1 MQARKSFIGLVC
13 LCAFVNGALAQQAS
27 SLDMT
32 FNPGTGANFPL
43 YSVALATN
51 GDVLIGGA
59 FTLVNGQSRNH
70 PRSVKYMRAR
80 KKQIPECQ
88 GEVLLL
94 RGWKSLKFGAKSPK
108 V

>member
-1 MQARKSFIGLVC
+1 MY
-13 LCAFVNGALAQQAS
+13 
-27 SLDMT
+27 T

-70 PRSVKYMRAR
+70 PRSVKYKRAR
-80 KKQIPECQ
+80 QKANFYQFCS
-88 GEVLLL
+88 VAADVSRL
-94 RGWKSLKFGAKSPK
+94 
-108 V
+108 